1 MIRRIVFLL
10 LALSLPLAVFSQ
22 TQSDTIYTYK
32 SITPVVVDGSD
43 ADACWAEAEWKPI
56 SQVWIPYNASMAAG
70 DFEGRYK
77 VAWDSAYLY
86 LLVEVTD
93 DVLSDDHADPLQNW
107 WDDDCVELFID
118 ENRSK
123 GVHETNNNAF
133 AYHVSIFYDA
143 IDMSSSGAG
152 VNYKQ
157 NLQVVMDTIADHV
170 YLWEFAVK
178 MYSASFSLSNPE
190 ASRVWLSHNKLMGFT
205 IAYCDNDNTTS
216 RENFIG
222 SMYMTSATAND
233 NYKTANYF
241 GSMLLV
247 DQTQGSSS
255 VPTKQ
260 TTDRFFTVSP
270 NPAGSHIRI
279 EQRNPSSS
287 GIAVELLTA
296 SGKLVKSLSLKSS
309 NNEIST
315 TGLPS
320 GVYFVILRSGEQFQ
334 TERILIL

>member
-1 MIRRIVFLL
+1 MIRRSVILLFALFAPFTVFC
-10 LALSLPLAVFSQ
+10 Q

-32 SITPVVVDGSD
+32 AITPVVVDGSD
-43 ADACWAEAEWKPI
+43 ADACWSEAEWKPI
-56 SQVWIPYNASMAAG
+56 SQVWIPYAASMAAG

-77 VAWDSAYLY
+77 VAWDSSYLY
-86 LLVEVTD
+86 VLVEVTD
-93 DVLSDDHADPLQNW
+93 DVLSDDHSNPLQNW
-107 WDDDCVELFID
+107 WDDDCVEVFID

-123 GVHETNNNAF
+123 GTHETNNNAF

-143 IDMSSSGAG
+143 IDMNSSGAG

-157 NLQVVMDTIADHV
+157 NLKVVMDTVADHV
-170 YLWEFAVK
+170 YLWELAIK
-178 MYSASFSLSNPE
+178 MYSATFSLSNPE

-255 VPTKQ
+255 IPKKQ
-260 TTDRFFTVSP
+260 RSDRYFNVSP

-279 EQRNPSSS
+279 EQMSPSSS
-287 GIAVELLTA
+287 GIAVDLLSA
-296 SGKLVKSLSLKSS
+296 SGQLVKSLSLQSS

-315 TGLPS
+315 AGLPS
-320 GVYFVILRSGEQFQ
+320 GIYFVILRSGTQFQ
-334 TERILIL
+334 AERILIL

>member
-1 MIRRIVFLL
+1 MIRHYVILL
-10 LALSLPLAVFSQ
+10 LALFLPLTVFCQ

-32 SITPVVVDGSD
+32 SLVPVVIDGSD
-43 ADACWAEAEWKPI
+43 ADVCWAEAEWHPI
-56 SQVWIPYNASMAAG
+56 SQVWIPYGASMAAG

-77 VAWDSAYLY
+77 VAWDSSYLY
-86 LLVEVTD
+86 VLVEVTD
-93 DVLSDDHADPLQNW
+93 DVLSDDHSNPLQNW
-107 WDDDCVELFID
+107 WDDDCVEVFID

-133 AYHVSIFYDA
+133 AYHVSMFYDA
-143 IDMSSSGAG
+143 IDMNSSGAG

-157 NLQVVMDTIADHV
+157 NLQVVMDTVTDHI
-170 YLWEFAVK
+170 YLWELAIR
-178 MYSASFSLSNPE
+178 MYSATFSLSNPE
-190 ASRVWLSHNKLMGFT
+190 ASRVWLTNNKLMGFT

-247 DQTQGSSS
+247 DQTQGGSSI
-255 VPTKQ
+255 PEKQ
-260 TTDRFFTVSP
+260 GNERFFTVSP

-279 EQRNPSSS
+279 EQKDPSANA
-287 GIAVELLTA
+287 IAVELLTA
-296 SGKLVKSLSLKSS
+296 SGKLVKSVSLESPGQ
-309 NNEIST
+309 EIST
-315 TGLPS
+315 SDLPS
-320 GVYFVILRSGEQFQ
+320 GIYFIILRSGLQFQ
-334 TERILIL
+334 AERILIL